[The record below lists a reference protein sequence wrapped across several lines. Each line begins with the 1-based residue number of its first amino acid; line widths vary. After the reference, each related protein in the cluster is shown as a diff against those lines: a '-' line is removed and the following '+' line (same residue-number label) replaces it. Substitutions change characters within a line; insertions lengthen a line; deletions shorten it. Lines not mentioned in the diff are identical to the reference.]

1 MSEKGYLLEKRED
14 QIAKLLDTAID
25 FDDLLK
31 DKKKFLGVIN
41 IGNFLE
47 RNDRKIFKSLIQ
59 LLDDHCLGKNPD
71 QAKVDAIEK
80 AFQYIEK
87 EDVQGFS
94 DHVAGVLS
102 GEIDIPYIDYDKQVF
117 LSVLMLF
124 NGLIGKA
131 ISKIHD
137 KLAEAEAEA

>member
-1 MSEKGYLLEKRED
+1 MSDKGYLLEKREN

-31 DKKKFLGVIN
+31 DKKKFLGIIN

-47 RNDRKIFKSLIQ
+47 RNDRKIFKALIQ

-71 QAKVDAIEK
+71 QDKVDAIEK
-80 AFQYIEK
+80 AFQYIENG
-87 EDVQGFS
+87 DIQGFA

-102 GEIDIPYIDYDKQVF
+102 GEIDIPYVDYDKQVF

-124 NGLIGKA
+124 NGIIGKA
-131 ISKIHD
+131 ISKIND
-137 KLAEAEAEA
+137 KLAEADAEA